1 MSSTPIASARPTDSA
16 PDVTLVNAVAA
27 RLRDMII
34 QDQLQ
39 PGARIRERQLSEHL
53 NVSRTP
59 LREAIRILVSE
70 RLVDSLPNRGAVIA
84 NPDPTEVRE
93 LLQVLGALEAFGA
106 EMAVKAASDS
116 QIRAIERHHQDML
129 QAYRHADKL
138 AYFKVNQ
145 TIHKAIVAASGNTV
159 LVDTHGQLNARLYR
173 VRFISNQ
180 QTSRWHEAVEQ
191 HEEMMATL
199 KARDR
204 ERLGVVM
211 REHLA
216 QTWLK
221 ARVSI
226 DR

>member
-39 PGARIRERQLSEHL
+39 PGARIRERQLSENL

-93 LLQVLGALEAFGA
+93 LLQVLGAL
-106 EMAVKAASDS
+106 
-116 QIRAIERHHQDML
+116 
-129 QAYRHADKL
+129 
-138 AYFKVNQ
+138 
-145 TIHKAIVAASGNTV
+145 
-159 LVDTHGQLNARLYR
+159 
-173 VRFISNQ
+173 
-180 QTSRWHEAVEQ
+180 
-191 HEEMMATL
+191 
-199 KARDR
+199 
-204 ERLGVVM
+204 
-211 REHLA
+211 
-216 QTWLK
+216 
-221 ARVSI
+221 
-226 DR
+226 

>member
-1 MSSTPIASARPTDSA
+1 MSSTPVAPTPA
-16 PDVTLVNAVAA
+16 TTGTPDITLVNAVAT

-34 QDQLQ
+34 QDELK
-39 PGARIRERQLSEHL
+39 PGARIRERQLSERL

-84 NPDPTEVRE
+84 NPDPIEVRE

-106 EMAVKAASDS
+106 ELAVEAASDS
-116 QIRAIERHHQDML
+116 QILEIQGHHNEML
-129 QAYRHADKL
+129 SAYSRADKL

-145 TIHKAIVAASGNTV
+145 TIHKAIVAASGNRV

-191 HEEMMATL
+191 HEEMMSAL

-204 ERLGVVM
+204 ERLGIVM

-221 ARVSI
+221 ARVAI